1 MKRHNYINEIPLINC
16 LTNEQA
22 EKAYNRGYAQLNND
36 KEGNISCVSRF
47 VADGFYGKELSF
59 KQWLEYYYIKII

>member
-22 EKAYNRGYAQLNND
+22 EKAYERGYAQLNND
-36 KEGNISCVSRF
+36 KTGNVSSVSRF
-47 VADGFYGKELSF
+47 VPYGFYNKELTF
-59 KQWLEYYYIKII
+59 AEWLKYYYIKII